1 MGNKLWEPL
10 VCMGVG
16 GCLLEEFVE
25 VCVEGWVLTYDGLD
39 DVALWVDDDLGWE
52 TFDGVLGWDIRGA
65 WTIDVLPRKFV
76 LLYGCWRF
84 YKKRKKLKEEQKIFE
99 G

>member
-1 MGNKLWEPL
+1 M
-10 VCMGVG
+10 CMGVG

-25 VCVEGWVLTYDGLD
+25 ICVEGWVFAYDGLD

-65 WTIDVLPRKFV
+65 WTIDVLPREFV
-76 LLYGCWRF
+76 LLYGCLPLVF
-84 YKKRKKLKEEQKIFE
+84 CVVAINTEDFE
-99 G
+99 FV